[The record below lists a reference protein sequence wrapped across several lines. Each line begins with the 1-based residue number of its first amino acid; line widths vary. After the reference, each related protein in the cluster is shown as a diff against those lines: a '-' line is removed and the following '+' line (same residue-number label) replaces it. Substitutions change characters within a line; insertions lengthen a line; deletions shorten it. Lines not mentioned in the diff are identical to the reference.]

1 MNILLIEDCG
11 FSSKGKDVVLKF
23 HPCDLDPGNSCRYM
37 TVPATSLSILLIR
50 CFSKLWLSIAESQ
63 SRIDTVP
70 SQQIGNRL
78 RVSYLLSGAGAGVVV
93 VEVDSSFLMT
103 TGASLGADGVTVVLD
118 VDSLVCVVAGSSAL
132 LQPANKAKVAKPVAI
147 IALVFIVVS
156 S

>member
-11 FSSKGKDVVLKF
+11 FSSKGKNGVLKLQS
-23 HPCDLDPGNSCRYM
+23 CDLDTGNSCRYDGNCNELKYLGNQ
-37 TVPATSLSILLIR
+37 VL
-50 CFSKLWLSIAESQ
+50 FKLWLSIAESQ

-70 SQQIGNRL
+70 NQQIGNRQ

-118 VDSLVCVVAGSSAL
+118 VDSLV
-132 LQPANKAKVAKPVAI
+132 
-147 IALVFIVVS
+147 
-156 S
+156 